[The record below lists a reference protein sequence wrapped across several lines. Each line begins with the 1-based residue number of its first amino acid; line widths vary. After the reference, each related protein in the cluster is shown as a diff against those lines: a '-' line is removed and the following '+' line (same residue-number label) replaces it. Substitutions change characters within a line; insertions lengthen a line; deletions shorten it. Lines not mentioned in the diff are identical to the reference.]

1 MWTHS
6 KNFILFSAIL
16 SLGFASCKKGTSNVD
31 NHVSTISV
39 AIDGKVDTFGFA
51 VSAGRLSV
59 AGGYGIGIAG
69 FRYPSSAMNNTSL
82 SISISRP
89 TQITTGT
96 YIENVS
102 GNPLVKLS
110 YINDMGFDN
119 NIQSDVSSTSD
130 AYGSLRNPVTITITN
145 INSAT
150 VKGTFSGELLSPGLN
165 IGGPP
170 FKTVLANGV
179 FDVAFH

>member
-16 SLGFASCKKGTSNVD
+16 SLGFTSCKKGTSNVD

-39 AIDGKVDTFGFA
+39 SIDGEIDTFYYGA
-51 VSAGRLSV
+51 SAARLSV
-59 AGGYGIGIAG
+59 AGGYGIGIG
-69 FRYPSSAMNNTSL
+69 GVRYDIGIVTFSPSL

-89 TQITTGT
+89 TAITTGT

-110 YINDMGFDN
+110 YVNDRWEDN
-119 NIQSDVSSTSD
+119 IGLVSSTSD
-130 AYGSLRNPVTITITN
+130 AYGSLTNPVTITITN
-145 INSAT
+145 ANSAR